1 MMTVEGAGLCAL
13 GGVGAG
19 MRAVGVGICCRG
31 CGFVC
36 LGRGLGG
43 LGLRAVGAFVAEGA
57 GLCAVG
63 GGWGRDGCGWC
74 RFLRARVQND
84 DPWAWVV
91 WVGVVVGGGICCRGC
106 SVVLPGHGLGGLG
119 LRPAGAP
126 VVEGAVWCSLGV

>member
-1 MMTVEGAGLCAL
+1 MLCSLDAGWMGLRLRLVDVSAAEGAGLCAL
-13 GGVGAG
+13 GGVGVVMGRLA
-19 MRAVGVGICCRG
+19 RAS
-31 CGFVC
+31 
-36 LGRGLGG
+36 
-43 LGLRAVGAFVAEGA
+43 VAEGA

-63 GGWGRDGCGWC
+63 GGWGGDGCGWC